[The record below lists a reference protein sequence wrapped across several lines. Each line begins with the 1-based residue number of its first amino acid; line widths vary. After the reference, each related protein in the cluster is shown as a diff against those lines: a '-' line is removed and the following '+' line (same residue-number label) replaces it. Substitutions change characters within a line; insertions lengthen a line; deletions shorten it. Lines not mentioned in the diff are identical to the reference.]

1 MKRELTISLTPDWK
15 AKLHQAGEKMQR
27 SIDTG
32 TYQGEQLNFESPQ
45 LFFGKLTERRW
56 ILVQRL
62 QQAGEGLSVREI
74 ARLVDRGVRRVHD
87 DLKVLL
93 ELGLVEKT
101 EDGRIACPYQSIHV
115 DMHLRAA

>member
-15 AKLHQAGEKMQR
+15 AKRRRAGDVMQR

-32 TYQGEQLNFESPQ
+32 AYQGEQLNFESPQ

-56 ILVQRL
+56 ILVQLL
-62 QQAGEGLSVREI
+62 QQAGEGLSVREF
-74 ARLVDRGVRRVHD
+74 AHRADRGVRRVHD

-93 ELGLVEKT
+93 ELGLVEKN
-101 EDGRIACPYQSIHV
+101 EDGRIACSYNNEIG
-115 DMHLRAA
+115 RCFE